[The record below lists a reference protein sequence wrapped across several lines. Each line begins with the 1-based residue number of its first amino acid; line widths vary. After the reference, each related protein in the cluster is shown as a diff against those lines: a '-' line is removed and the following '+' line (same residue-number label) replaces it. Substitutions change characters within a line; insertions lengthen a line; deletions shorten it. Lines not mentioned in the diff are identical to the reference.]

1 MGVGQSLDLVA
12 MADDRINGIDIIDLG
27 SAGENSLTLAMSDVQ
42 ALSDFAAL
50 RVAGSAADHVTAL
63 GDWGQAGDVL
73 IGSDLYHSYASGSAT
88 LLVDADISVSFV

>member
-1 MGVGQSLDLVA
+1 MCIRDS
-12 MADDRINGIDIIDLG
+12 
-27 SAGENSLTLAMSDVQ
+27 
-42 ALSDFAAL
+42 
-50 RVAGSAADHVTAL
+50 HVTAL